1 MIIRRRGVILDY
13 RVMSLTKEWEFK
25 QHIIINPAKVH
36 VKDSV
41 EWNSFDWLCPVGYL
55 VFYYFW
61 SSY

>member
-1 MIIRRRGVILDY
+1 
-13 RVMSLTKEWEFK
+13 MSLTKEWEFK

-41 EWNSFDWLCPVGYL
+41 EWNSFDWLCPVGYW